1 VVLGMLVACAAPLA
15 VLAVWF
21 GLIDTTGFGEGRC
34 AACGVEGYVIAAHIA
49 AAVCLALVVAALSTV
64 RRVAAG
70 KAGLGPVTIST
81 LALLGG
87 FIGVSLLWHDLFAVP
102 AAVALVASFV
112 LYPVAFVWWV
122 WLLITWWAGPPKRL
136 GRSLT
141 SAVALAWTSLL
152 VLLPGTF
159 AFVWLDRVN
168 WIEF

>member
-1 VVLGMLVACAAPLA
+1 MLVACAAPLA